1 MKKKIII
8 PLLVLAVLLTAC
20 GSSQRNFNSNN
31 FNSNGSGQGNGNG
44 NATGN
49 GSGQGQATLPLAE
62 KLAVGTLKLEKTSFA
77 LTPKQAA
84 DLLPLW
90 QVYSSL
96 ITSDTA
102 AQEEK
107 DALAQ
112 QIQETMTSDQINN
125 INSMN
130 LTQRDIFSSMQ
141 ELGLFTQQ
149 VNANATPSAN
159 GNNFG
164 PGGGIPGG
172 PEFFGGGGG
181 NGTGANRN
189 NGGGTNRNGGGGFGG
204 NGAQLSPQQIAT
216 AQARRNANGGNSNS
230 NRFMTPLVTAVIKL
244 LQSKVQAYP

>member
-1 MKKKIII
+1 M
-8 PLLVLAVLLTAC
+8 
-20 GSSQRNFNSNN
+20 
-31 FNSNGSGQGNGNG
+31 
-44 NATGN
+44 
-49 GSGQGQATLPLAE
+49 
-62 KLAVGTLKLEKTSFA
+62 
-77 LTPKQAA
+77 TPKEAT

-96 ITSDTA
+96 ITSETA

-164 PGGGIPGG
+164 PGGGFPGG
-172 PEFFGGGGG
+172 PEFFGGGG
-181 NGTGANRN
+181 NGTNRN
-189 NGGGTNRNGGGGFGG
+189 NGGGTNRNGGGNGFGG
-204 NGAQLSPQQIAT
+204 NGVQLSPQQIAT
-216 AQARRNANGGNSNS
+216 AQARRNANGGGSNS
-230 NRFMTPLVTAVIKL
+230 NRFLTPLVTAVIKL